1 VEPDETAGAAGGQ
14 AASEVWTRKRQP
26 KSELRQLMLDT
37 GREILQEEGIET
49 RSSNLTFKRVF
60 DRVERDTGRH
70 LTNASVIKRIWEDQS
85 DYQADVLV
93 SIAQDENRPE
103 VGATMAA
110 VEDVLAST
118 DLSSVEGRLRGM
130 SQLCRV
136 AGAASREAIAASTNW
151 PLWVSVVAI
160 ASTSTND
167 DQRERMRAALAEG
180 YELVTEFWEGA
191 YGGLIALLG
200 LRPRAPRTV
209 RQFAIAV
216 SALSEGDS
224 LRHHV
229 DRTQV
234 TVDLPTG
241 RDGQI
246 QEWTLYSL
254 AVDAVAQQ
262 FYEVDPDS
270 VPPGS

>member
-1 VEPDETAGAAGGQ
+1 MEPDE

-130 SQLCRV
+130 S
-136 AGAASREAIAASTNW
+136 
-151 PLWVSVVAI
+151 
-160 ASTSTND
+160 
-167 DQRERMRAALAEG
+167 
-180 YELVTEFWEGA
+180 
-191 YGGLIALLG
+191 
-200 LRPRAPRTV
+200 
-209 RQFAIAV
+209 
-216 SALSEGDS
+216 
-224 LRHHV
+224 
-229 DRTQV
+229 
-234 TVDLPTG
+234 TG
-241 RDGQI
+241 RCGSAS
-246 QEWTLYSL
+246 WPS
-254 AVDAVAQQ
+254 
-262 FYEVDPDS
+262 PRR
-270 VPPGS
+270 PPTTTNGSACARRSPRDTSW